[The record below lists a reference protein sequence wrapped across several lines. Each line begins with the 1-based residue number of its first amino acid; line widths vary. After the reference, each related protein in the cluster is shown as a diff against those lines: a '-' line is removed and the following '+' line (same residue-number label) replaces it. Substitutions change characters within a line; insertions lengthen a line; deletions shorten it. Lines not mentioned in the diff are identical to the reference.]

1 MRFDG
6 EQEVGAPVAHVWR
19 ALHDST
25 VLRAV
30 IPGCTEMRPVGA
42 GAFAAT
48 LQARVGP
55 VADTYRGT
63 FTIDDLH
70 PGTDLHVRVD
80 ARGRCGRLEL
90 ALGVALADGSRPG
103 CSLLR
108 YRAEAR
114 VGGLVSRLG
123 TATLSVVGGH
133 FTCGFFHDLDRTVR
147 RGAATA
153 PVTPT
158 GPSPQLV

>member
-1 MRFDG
+1 MRFEG
-6 EQEVGAPVAHVWR
+6 EQEVGAPVAHVWS

-30 IPGCTEMRPVGA
+30 IPGCTEMRPLGT

-70 PGTDLHVRVD
+70 PGTDLCVRVD

-90 ALGVALADGSRPG
+90 ALGVALADASGPG
-103 CSLLR
+103 RSVLR
-108 YRAEAR
+108 YRADAR

-123 TATLSVVGGH
+123 TATLSVVGGA
-133 FTCGFFHDLDRTVR
+133 FTCGFFHDLDRAVR
-147 RGAATA
+147 RGVATA
-153 PVTPT
+153 PVAATPA
-158 GPSPQLV
+158 PQLV

>member
-6 EQEVGAPVAHVWR
+6 QREVGAPVAQVWGM
-19 ALHDST
+19 LHDEE
-25 VLRAV
+25 VLRSV
-30 IPGCTEMRPVGA
+30 VPGCTEMRPLGA

-63 FTIDDLH
+63 FTIDDLR
-70 PGTDLHVRVD
+70 PGAQLRVRVD

-90 ALGVALADGSRPG
+90 ALVVTLAEATDRSSTTVG
-103 CSLLR
+103 
-108 YRAEAR
+108 YRADAR

-123 TATLSVVGGH
+123 TPALTVVGGH
-133 FTCGFFHDLDRTVR
+133 FTCGFFDELERAVR
-147 RGAATA
+147 RGAPAVEV
-153 PVTPT
+153 PE
-158 GPSPQLV
+158 LV